1 MAKFIIHGGRPLKG
15 AVRLGG
21 AKNASFKLMIAS
33 LLAKGESRLLNFSKI
48 ADVEIT
54 KKIIESL
61 GGRVKKCG
69 ERTLFINGARIITS
83 IIPKKLG
90 LASRASTMFIGPL
103 LARLKRA
110 VVPLPGGD
118 KLGKR
123 PLDRHFAG
131 LETLG
136 AEARFTNGMFEIRA
150 PKLKG
155 AYFRFSKN
163 THTGTETLIM
173 AAVKAEG
180 KTILDNAAQEP
191 EVDDLIRFLNKMGAK
206 ICRIAPRKIQIKG
219 VKELKPVIYKI
230 MPDRNEAV
238 SYAVAAIATRGDIIV
253 ENAKTHHLRTFLT
266 KLKAAGGSYE
276 VGNYGIRFYYKNR
289 LKAVDIVTE
298 PHPGFMTDWQ
308 PLWSILATQFRG
320 RSTIIEAVHLN
331 RFQHVPYLQKMG
343 AKISFIQPIPEDP
356 QEFYNFNLED
366 DKPDYFHG
374 IQIQGPTLLKATKAK
389 VPDLR
394 TGATLTLAGLIAKG
408 KTILTDI
415 EHIDRGYENLDGRL
429 VELGAKIK
437 RVQ

>member
-33 LLAKGESRLLNFSKI
+33 LLVKGECRLLNFSQI

-54 KKIIESL
+54 RKIIESL
-61 GGRVKKCG
+61 GGKVKKSG
-69 ERTLFINGARIITS
+69 ERTLFINSSQIITS
-83 IIPKKLG
+83 IVPQKLG

-118 KLGKR
+118 KIGKR
-123 PLDRHFAG
+123 PLERHFAG
-131 LETLG
+131 LKALG
-136 AEARFTNGMFEIRA
+136 AKVQFINGMFEVKA
-150 PKLKG
+150 LKLKG
-155 AYFRFSKN
+155 AYFKFPKN

-173 AAVKAEG
+173 AAVNAQG
-180 KTILDNAAQEP
+180 KTVLDNAAQEP

-206 ICRIAPRKIQIKG
+206 IRRLAPRKIQIEG

-238 SYAVAAIATRGDIIV
+238 SYAIAAIATKGDIIV
-253 ENAKTHHLRTFLT
+253 ENARAQDLETFLN
-266 KLKAAGGSYE
+266 KLKVAGGGYK
-276 VGNYGIRFYYKNR
+276 VGNYGIRFYYKEQ
-289 LKAVDIVTE
+289 LKAVDIITE

-308 PLWSILATQFRG
+308 PLWSILATQARG

-331 RFQHVPYLQKMG
+331 RFQYVPYLQKMG
-343 AKISFIQPIPEDP
+343 AKINYLQPAPENP
-356 QEFYNFNLED
+356 KEFYNFNIKD
-366 DKPDYFHG
+366 DKPNYFHG
-374 IQIQGPTLLKATKAK
+374 IQIQGPTSLKAIKAK

-394 TGATLTLAGLIAKG
+394 AGTTLTLAGLIAKG

-415 EHIDRGYENLDGRL
+415 GHIDRGYENLDGRL
-429 VELGAKIK
+429 LKLGARIK
-437 RVQ
+437 RVT